1 MSAESMPT
9 ADRFDAFAEKLRW
22 ERNYSPHTVQNYLND
37 LRSFAAWL
45 GERDAALEAVSGPDI
60 QAYASQ
66 LFRRGRAPHSIQ
78 RMLSALRGYFDFLV
92 TAGVRTDNPAR
103 DIRAPWPKRDLPKV
117 MDVDSLGQLL
127 DKVADDDPLICRDLA
142 MFELLYSSG
151 LRLAELV
158 GLDCGD
164 VDEVAGEAR
173 VLGKGRVERQVPVGR
188 KALQALGRWHGVRP
202 ELAEADEPALF
213 VSRLGGRLTARS
225 VQLRLRKFGLERGS
239 GQNLHP
245 HLLRHSFASH
255 LLESSG
261 DLRAVQELLGHRRIN
276 TTQIYTHL
284 NYQHLAQVYDAAHP
298 RARRK
303 EDD

>member
-1 MSAESMPT
+1 MSSESAPA
-9 ADRFDAFAEKLRW
+9 ADHFGAFAEKLRW
-22 ERNYSPHTVQNYLND
+22 ERNYSPHTVQSYLND
-37 LRSFAAWL
+37 LRPFAAWL
-45 GERDAALEAVSGPDI
+45 EERDAAFATVRDPEI

-66 LFRRGRAPHSIQ
+66 LFRRGRSPRSIQ
-78 RMLSALRGYFDFLV
+78 RMLSALRGYFDFLIA
-92 TAGVRTDNPAR
+92 AGVRVDNPAR
-103 DIRAPWPKRDLPKV
+103 DIRAPRPKRDLPKV
-117 MDVDSLGQLL
+117 MDVDSLGRLL
-127 DKVADDDPLICRDLA
+127 DAAADDPLICRDLA

-164 VDEVAGEAR
+164 VDAAAGEVRA
-173 VLGKGRVERQVPVGR
+173 LGKGRVERRVPVGR
-188 KALQALGRWHGVRP
+188 KALEALGRWHAVRR
-202 ELAEADEPALF
+202 EWAAADEPALF
-213 VSRLGGRLTARS
+213 VSRRGGRLTARS
-225 VQLRLRKFGLERGS
+225 VQLRLRKFGLEHGS
-239 GQNLHP
+239 GQKLHP

-303 EDD
+303 EDG

>member
-1 MSAESMPT
+1 MSTESQP
-9 ADRFDAFAEKLRW
+9 AAGRFEEFAEKLRW
-22 ERNYSPHTVQNYLND
+22 ERNYSPHTVRSYLND
-37 LRSFAAWL
+37 LRPFAAWL
-45 GERDAALEAVSGPDI
+45 GERGAAFETVRDPDV
-60 QAYASQ
+60 QAYASR
-66 LFRRGRAPHSIQ
+66 LFRRGRSPRSIQ
-78 RMLSALRGYFDFLV
+78 RMLSALRGYFEFLIA
-92 TAGVRTDNPAR
+92 AGVRADNPAR
-103 DIRAPWPKRDLPKV
+103 DIRAPRPKRDLPKV
-117 MDVDSLGQLL
+117 MDVDSLGRLL
-127 DKVADDDPLICRDLA
+127 DAAADDPLICRDLA

-164 VDEVAGEAR
+164 VDEAAGEVRA
-173 VLGKGRVERQVPVGR
+173 LGKGRVERQVPVGR
-188 KALQALGRWHGVRP
+188 KALAALERWRPVR
-202 ELAEADEPALF
+202 AEWAAADEPALF
-213 VSRLGGRLTARS
+213 VSRRGGRLTARS

-303 EDD
+303 ERG

>member
-1 MSAESMPT
+1 MNTESAP
-9 ADRFDAFAEKLRW
+9 AAGRFEEFAEKLRW
-22 ERNYSPHTVQNYLND
+22 ERNYSPHTVRSYLND
-37 LRSFAAWL
+37 LRPFAAWL
-45 GERDAALEAVSGPDI
+45 GERDAAFETVRDPDV
-60 QAYASQ
+60 QAYASR
-66 LFRRGRAPHSIQ
+66 LFRRGRSPRSIQ
-78 RMLSALRGYFDFLV
+78 RMLSALRGYFEFLIA
-92 TAGVRTDNPAR
+92 AGVRADNPAR
-103 DIRAPWPKRDLPKV
+103 DIRAPRPKRDLPKV
-117 MDVDSLGQLL
+117 MDVDSLGRLL
-127 DKVADDDPLICRDLA
+127 DAAADDPLICRDLA

-164 VDEVAGEAR
+164 VDEAAGEVRA
-173 VLGKGRVERQVPVGR
+173 LGKGRVERQVPVGR
-188 KALQALGRWHGVRP
+188 KALAALERWRPVR
-202 ELAEADEPALF
+202 AEWAAADEPALF
-213 VSRLGGRLTARS
+213 VSRRGGRLTARS

-303 EDD
+303 ERG